1 MVVGDAELV
10 RLFIYFSFPCG
21 RSIRLTDTCVLS
33 FTGDARAVLRWAEG
47 FGVPHHSPVSR
58 RDVLFELRDPGARRA
73 DHEPGRAERG
83 LAGQVRLT
91 HSLTHSLRPRGS
103 THTTTQTLTDCLP
116 RRRSLVDIMHSRRD
130 QENFQLIVIT
140 HDMHFAQVLGQRE
153 HADYYWRI
161 TKDDNQHS
169 HIECENIYE

>member
-33 FTGDARAVLRWAEG
+33 FTGDARAVLRGAEG

-91 HSLTHSLRPRGS
+91 HSLTHSLTHFVREGPLTLRPKR
-103 THTTTQTLTDCLP
+103 
-116 RRRSLVDIMHSRRD
+116 
-130 QENFQLIVIT
+130 
-140 HDMHFAQVLGQRE
+140 
-153 HADYYWRI
+153 
-161 TKDDNQHS
+161 
-169 HIECENIYE
+169 

>member
-1 MVVGDAELV
+1 LACL
-10 RLFIYFSFPCG
+10 I
-21 RSIRLTDTCVLS
+21 IRLSLAETFCLNCGILALDEPTTNL
-33 FTGDARAVLRWAEG
+33 DAPNADSL
-47 FGVPHHSPVSR
+47 
-58 RDVLFELRDPGARRA
+58 ARY
-73 DHEPGRAERG
+73 DS
-83 LAGQVRLT
+83 LT

>member
-10 RLFIYFSFPCG
+10 RLFTLFFFSAWAID
-21 RSIRLTDTCVLS
+21 STDTCVLS

-91 HSLTHSLRPRGS
+91 HSLTHSLTHFVREGPLTLRPKR
-103 THTTTQTLTDCLP
+103 
-116 RRRSLVDIMHSRRD
+116 
-130 QENFQLIVIT
+130 
-140 HDMHFAQVLGQRE
+140 
-153 HADYYWRI
+153 
-161 TKDDNQHS
+161 
-169 HIECENIYE
+169 

>member
-1 MVVGDAELV
+1 MACL
-10 RLFIYFSFPCG
+10 I
-21 RSIRLTDTCVLS
+21 IRLSLAETFCLNCGILALDEPTTNL
-33 FTGDARAVLRWAEG
+33 DAPNADSL
-47 FGVPHHSPVSR
+47 
-58 RDVLFELRDPGARRA
+58 ARY
-73 DHEPGRAERG
+73 DS
-83 LAGQVRLT
+83 LT
-91 HSLTHSLRPRGS
+91 HSLTHFVRR
-103 THTTTQTLTDCLP
+103 TQRTQTLTDCLP